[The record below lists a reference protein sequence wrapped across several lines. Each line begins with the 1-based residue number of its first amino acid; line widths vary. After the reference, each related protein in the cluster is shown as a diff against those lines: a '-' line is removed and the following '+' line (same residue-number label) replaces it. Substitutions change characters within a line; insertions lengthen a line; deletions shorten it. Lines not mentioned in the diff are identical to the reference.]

1 MINGMRSAPG
11 IGIEQAE
18 VVVAVGRGV
27 IVSAVGALSGLGFRR
42 QNKLK
47 I

>member
-11 IGIEQAE
+11 IEQAE
-18 VVVAVGRGV
+18 VVVGRGV

>member
-1 MINGMRSAPG
+1 MRSAPG
-11 IGIEQAE
+11 IEETQ
-18 VVVAVGRGV
+18 VVVCRGV
-27 IVSAVGALSGLGFRR
+27 IVSTVGAELSGLGFRR